1 MKFSLIYADIAG
13 IKETHHKNKHN
24 DELEF
29 NLVNESLNK
38 QTNKQ
43 KVPHTRMLQHNNSR
57 SIDMKVKEKKLK

>member
-13 IKETHHKNKHN
+13 IKETHHKNQHN

-29 NLVNESLNK
+29 NLVNETLNK

-43 KVPHTRMLQHNNSR
+43 KVPHTRMLQHSHSR
-57 SIDMKVKEKKLK
+57 SIDMKV